1 MIDPCRV
8 GFCALKSLQNVN
20 GCQWMSILFMACKV
34 GVSHIGSDRIGGIT
48 NFLGRKFFMATND
61 DAVKIF
67 VGGLPKS
74 CAQESLK
81 IWAEQY
87 GEVSNVEVKVD
98 PMGVSR
104 GFGFV
109 TFFDPSVA
117 QSIVAN
123 KDNNMMDGK
132 WIDCKMA
139 MPPGTA
145 PPAGK
150 GGKGAIDPSNP
161 KIFVGALP
169 KSATEESV
177 SMFFSAFGN
186 VTEVVVKMAE
196 DGQCKGFAF
205 VTFEDATSAKSVLDN
220 YDNNMLDGKWIDCKP
235 IVANKGKDKGF
246 GKGDFGKGGFSKG
259 FGGGGFGG
267 GFGKGFNGGY
277 GGGGCGGYGGGGCA
291 GGYGGRVLSHE
302 IGLLITKHCEA
313 VYLNVGSLTSQLG
326 FLTSPL
332 GP

>member
-1 MIDPCRV
+1 MDV
-8 GFCALKSLQNVN
+8 NLVHGFVKSVYR
-20 GCQWMSILFMACKV
+20 ILAQT
-34 GVSHIGSDRIGGIT
+34 GSGASLIFWGE
-48 NFLGRKFFMATND
+48 NSMATND
-61 DAVKIF
+61 DAGKIF

-291 GGYGGRVLSHE
+291 GGYGGRVLSVRSHDE
-302 IGLLITKHCEA
+302 IGLLITKHYEA
-313 VYLNVGSLTSQLG
+313 VYLNVGSLNVLNLPVG

>member
-1 MIDPCRV
+1 
-8 GFCALKSLQNVN
+8 
-20 GCQWMSILFMACKV
+20 MAQ
-34 GVSHIGSDRIGGIT
+34 DRIRGIT
-48 NFLGRKFFMATND
+48 FLGLRFMATND
-61 DAVKIF
+61 DAGKIF

-74 CAQESLK
+74 CAQEALK

-220 YDNNMLDGKWIDCKP
+220 YDSNMIDGKWIDCKP

-246 GKGDFGKGGFSKG
+246 GKGDFGKGGFGGGKG

-267 GFGKGFNGGY
+267 GGFGKGFNGGGY
-277 GGGGCGGYGGGGCA
+277 GGGCGGSYGHGGGGCGGGYGGGCGYGGGGCGGGGCGGYGGCGGGYVGKGGCGFGGGKA
-291 GGYGGRVLSHE
+291 PAYGAAPAIGGYGGYSK
-302 IGLLITKHCEA
+302 GK
-313 VYLNVGSLTSQLG
+313 GK
-326 FLTSPL
+326 
-332 GP
+332 GPY